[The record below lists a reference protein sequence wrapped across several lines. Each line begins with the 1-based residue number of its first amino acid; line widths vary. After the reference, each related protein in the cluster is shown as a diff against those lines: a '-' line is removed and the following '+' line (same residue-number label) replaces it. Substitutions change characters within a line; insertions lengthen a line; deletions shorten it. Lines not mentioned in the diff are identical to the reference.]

1 MKKNMVY
8 FVLYIVL
15 ISELLMVIVE
25 RDDLLDQE
33 EAIRDKMLATIAE
46 SYKKPVLLNI
56 PEINSDYSIKSGKQ
70 EPKKVVMT
78 PIGLVSNKEKANVHY
93 LITLDPKSKSTP
105 VGWPKTGI
113 TDETKN
119 DKYFIVKNQD
129 GSAIFNAL
137 LKRPGKYTFNAQ
149 FHVKRELPDYLP
161 DFLIESLKE
170 MVGSN
175 LEAVS
180 PTVAF
185 TINAKRLGGVKK
197 KEVEFSF

>member
-56 PEINSDYSIKSGKQ
+56 PEVKSDYSIKTKNQ
-70 EPKKVVMT
+70 EPKKIVMT
-78 PIGLVSNKEKANVHY
+78 PIGLVSDKEKANIHY
-93 LITLDPKSKSTP
+93 TVVIDPKSKSTP

-119 DKYFIVKNQD
+119 DKYFINKNSD
-129 GSAIFNAL
+129 GSAVFNAL
-137 LKRPGKYTFNAQ
+137 LTRPGKYTFIAQ
-149 FHVKRELPDYLP
+149 FKVKRELPSYLP
-161 DFLIESLKE
+161 DFLQKELKE
-170 MVGSN
+170 LVAEN
-175 LEAVS
+175 LEAIS
-180 PTVAF
+180 PKVAF

>member
-56 PEINSDYSIKSGKQ
+56 PEVKSDYSIKSKNQ

-78 PIGLVSNKEKANVHY
+78 PIGLVSDKEKANIHY
-93 LITLDPKSKSTP
+93 SIVVDPKSKNVP
-105 VGWPKTGI
+105 PGWPKTGI

-119 DKYFIVKNQD
+119 DKYFIDKNSD
-129 GSAIFNAL
+129 GSAVFNAL
-137 LKRPGKYTFNAQ
+137 LTRPGKYTFVAQ
-149 FHVKRELPDYLP
+149 FQVKRELPDYLP
-161 DFLIESLKE
+161 DFLQKELRE
-170 MVGSN
+170 MVGDN

-180 PTVAF
+180 PKVKF

>member
-56 PEINSDYSIKSGKQ
+56 PEVKSDYSIKNKNQ
-70 EPKKVVMT
+70 EPKKIVMT
-78 PIGLVSNKEKANVHY
+78 PIGLVSDKEKANVHY
-93 LITLDPKSKSTP
+93 LIVLDPKSKSVP
-105 VGWPKTGI
+105 KGWNKDGI

-119 DKYFIVKNQD
+119 DKYFITKNPD
-129 GSAIFNAL
+129 GSAVFNAL
-137 LKRPGKYTFNAQ
+137 LTKPGKYSFIAQ
-149 FHVKRELPDYLP
+149 FHVKRALPDYLP
-161 DFLIESLKE
+161 DFLISELKK
-170 MVGSN
+170 MVGEN

-180 PTVAF
+180 PKVKF